1 MNKIKNFFDRNK
13 NKFIGFVVFILGV
26 GLIVYKIIHSGIIQ
40 NWWNSLSVEVQATTL
55 IVAIL
60 TIVILVAS
68 GLLLLYIKFLR
79 HLGKLTGQ
87 KASKKINS
95 KKNMEKNL

>member
-13 NKFIGFVVFILGV
+13 NKFVGFVVFILGV
-26 GLIVYKIIHSGIIQ
+26 GLIVYEIIHSGIIQ

-79 HLGKLTGQ
+79 HLGKLAGQ